1 MHKAYN
7 DAHFLIRRKSE
18 TLSTCKKNIHQID
31 LIYNP
36 CKTLQAEV
44 NRDLLQVGL
53 RLILL
58 FFYLFLFFSFCFFFF
73 LFRNLLLTSDYQT
86 NFFFWTHT
94 KRFFFL
100 FCYQV
105 KRSES
110 LVTNCLSR
118 FFKTKSVQKRNKK
131 LKCTVSL

>member
-1 MHKAYN
+1 MPAC
-7 DAHFLIRRKSE
+7 D
-18 TLSTCKKNIHQID
+18 IHQID

-58 FFYLFLFFSFCFFFF
+58 FFYLFLFFSFCVFF

-86 NFFFWTHT
+86 NFFFGRIP
-94 KRFFFL
+94 KDFFFC
-100 FCYQV
+100 FA
-105 KRSES
+105 
-110 LVTNCLSR
+110 
-118 FFKTKSVQKRNKK
+118 TK
-131 LKCTVSL
+131 